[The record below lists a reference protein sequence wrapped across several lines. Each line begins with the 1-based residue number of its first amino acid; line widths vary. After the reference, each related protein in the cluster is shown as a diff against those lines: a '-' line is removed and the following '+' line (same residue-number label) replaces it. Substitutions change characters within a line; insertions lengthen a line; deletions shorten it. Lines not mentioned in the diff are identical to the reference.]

1 MATIAQQLVTHLE
14 AQLPCFLVEW
24 RQQMKIAQDDKYID
38 LVEQNGLA
46 VFELVKEALLRSPSS
61 EAVECLANKI
71 AKERAEMNAGIG
83 ALVYNVNLG
92 RRLVIHHALTAPLSI
107 SALAPLIGHLNELFD
122 QFLFHAVTKYS
133 ELKEKELR
141 EKNMLIARSHQ
152 DRLTLL
158 GQMSS
163 SFVHEFRNPLTAV
176 IGFIQLLKFEHPDL
190 PYLDIIDHE
199 LQQLKFRISQFLHAS
214 RKEIVESEKETFS
227 LHRLL
232 EEIIDFLYAT
242 IVDCD
247 VNISLAID
255 ESIHIFAY
263 KDQIRQVVVNILLN
277 SIEAVKEK
285 EKPRRIEIAARR
297 QDADIIIDITNN
309 GPAIP
314 ADIVETIFEPFFTT
328 KKLGTGIGLYICKN
342 IIADHGGDICC
353 FSNANRTTFSI
364 RLPASSPFR
373 LGMMDEKR

>member
-1 MATIAQQLVTHLE
+1 MVSAAQQLVTHLE
-14 AQLPCFLVEW
+14 AHLPCFLAHW
-24 RQQMKIAQDDKYID
+24 RQQMKIAADDKYID
-38 LVEQNGLA
+38 RVEQNSLA
-46 VFELVKEALLRSPSS
+46 MFTLVKEALSQSLSG
-61 EAVECLANKI
+61 ETVERLANKV

-83 ALVYNVNLG
+83 TLVYNVNLG
-92 RRLVIHHALTAPLSI
+92 RRLIIKHALTAPLPI
-107 SALAPLIGHLNELFD
+107 TELAPLIDHMNELFD
-122 QFLFHAVTKYS
+122 QFLFHAVKEYN
-133 ELKEKELR
+133 ELKEAELR

-163 SFVHEFRNPLTAV
+163 SFVHEFRNPLTAI
-176 IGFIQLLKFEHPDL
+176 IGFIQLLKFEHPHL

-227 LHRLL
+227 LRQLL
-232 EEIIDFLYAT
+232 EEIMDFLYAT
-242 IVDCD
+242 IVDSD
-247 VNISLAID
+247 VDISLAID

-263 KDQIRQVVVNILLN
+263 KDQLRQVLVNILLN

-285 EKPRRIEIAARR
+285 EKPRRIKIAARSQEGR
-297 QDADIIIDITNN
+297 VIIEIANN

-328 KKLGTGIGLYICKN
+328 KKLGTGIGLYICKKV
-342 IIADHGGDICC
+342 IEDHGGEISCSSD
-353 FSNANRTTFSI
+353 ANMTTFSI
-364 RLPASSPFR
+364 RLPV
-373 LGMMDEKR
+373 